1 MNSGLIT
8 IQWRLH
14 RIGFPT
20 DSAASFTALS
30 GPYLYTWIHVVGTY
44 DGEALRMFINGV
56 PVPDDSGFV
65 AVSVGVCY
73 CVCV

>member
-1 MNSGLIT
+1 
-8 IQWRLH
+8 
-14 RIGFPT
+14 
-20 DSAASFTALS
+20 
-30 GPYLYTWIHVVGTY
+30 VVGTY